1 MDIPPIVEV
10 LSQYWCNV
18 PIENITDPKKIEGI
32 GTGFS
37 LHMNLKDL
45 RSFADRESPYGAD
58 KLRPVGP
65 PRKYQIFKIP
75 NSDDCPQ
82 SARAG
87 FLASEKE
94 ILRRIKDSKDGI
106 MLYTYPA
113 WRSDMR
119 PIDVKSI
126 EAIKGFQI
134 AYLRL
139 GAFLGL

>member
-18 PIENITDPKKIEGI
+18 PIDNITDPKKVEGI
-32 GTGFS
+32 GVGLS

-65 PRKYQIFKIP
+65 PRKYQIFKLA
-75 NSDDCPQ
+75 NGEDCPN

-87 FLASEKE
+87 FLASDRET
-94 ILRRIKDSKDGI
+94 LRRIKDSKDGI

-113 WRSDMR
+113 WRSDIR
-119 PIDVKSI
+119 LIDVEST
-126 EAIKGFQI
+126 EAVKVLQI
-134 AYLRL
+134 LLIQL
-139 GAFLGL
+139 GASAEC